1 MLIKFYFRMKNSF
14 CAFGLVYF
22 FVIMAIIMGQSVSRV
37 SLDEKVRVLQ
47 ESLMKRPT
55 MNLNIDRW
63 NTYVKSSP
71 RNYSMIVMFTVLSQ
85 RMNCPICK

>member
-1 MLIKFYFRMKNSF
+1 MTNLFWVFCLIYFY
-14 CAFGLVYF
+14 GT
-22 FVIMAIIMGQSVSRV
+22 VIAQSSNRV

-55 MNLNIDRW
+55 MNLNYDRYE
-63 NTYVKSSP
+63 TYVKTSP